1 MRPLPPKA
9 NQLKET
15 FRGSALRRL
24 IAGSATIIAL
34 VFLLENWFSSEL
46 RSPLDPTLGVYLP
59 RLEMQGGDPYI
70 RALMRTISASEAN
83 DPQPY
88 TILYGGQHVSGLSR
102 HPERCITIVSGPN
115 TGNCSTAAGRY
126 QLLNTTWRET
136 ARRYHPQPSRFMFW
150 QSYSFEPEFQ
160 DAVVHAWLSDRG
172 AWGSDIPRLLRQGKL
187 ERVFRLLSGT
197 WTSLGYGIEDNSI
210 TRRLPMV
217 YQKMLQEE
225 LRAVDMKA
233 IALSDAGEASLLKLF
248 QSHSSR

>member
-1 MRPLPPKA
+1 MRPLPLKA
-9 NQLKET
+9 NQLKEI
-15 FRGSALRRL
+15 FRVSAVRRL
-24 IAGSATIIAL
+24 IAGSITIMVL
-34 VFLLENWFSSEL
+34 VLLLKNWLSSEL
-46 RSPLDPTLGVYLP
+46 LKPLDPTLGVYLP

-88 TILYGGQHVSGLSR
+88 TILYGGQHVSDLSR

-126 QLLNTTWRET
+126 QLLNTTWKEK

-160 DAVVHAWLSDRG
+160 DAVVHAWLRDRT

-197 WTSLGYGIEDNSI
+197 WTSLGYGIEDNSM
-210 TRRLPMV
+210 TGGLPAV
-217 YQKMLQEE
+217 YQKMLREE
-225 LRAVDMKA
+225 LRVVDV
-233 IALSDAGEASLLKLF
+233 S
-248 QSHSSR
+248 